1 MAIVFHKESR
11 CFHLYNNEVSY
22 IIRIMENEQLEQLY
36 YGKRIHDREDFTY
49 LHEECMRSQMSVCV
63 PEPGILSMQY
73 TKQEFPTYGT
83 GDYRS
88 PALMI
93 VQENGSRIVNFTYA
107 SHEIY
112 SGKKDILPLPATYV
126 ENEDEAQTL
135 EVTLHDAV
143 MDTDLILS
151 YTIYEEYPVITRNAK
166 ICHKGSEKIVLDKI
180 MSASVEFNDMDY
192 EMVHLSGGWARE
204 RYVKTRRLEMGIQSI
219 QSLNGTCS
227 GAEQN
232 PFLALKRPHTTEN
245 QGEVYGFSLVYSGN
259 HLGQVEVSTFDMT
272 RVMMGIN
279 PEDFS
284 WELTQGESFQT
295 PEVVM
300 VYSDQGLNK
309 MSQTYHRIYRKR
321 LMHGTWRDQAR
332 PILLN
337 NWEAT
342 YFDFDEEKILN
353 IAKKAKE
360 AGVEL
365 FVLDD
370 GWFGARNDDYRGL
383 GDWYVN
389 LEKLPSGI
397 SGLSRKVEE
406 LGLKFG
412 LWVELEMVNKDSDLY
427 RAHPDWA
434 FAIPGRV
441 PNHSRNQLVLDMT
454 REDVR
459 EYLLERLTTIVHDA
473 KIDYVKWD
481 MNRSVCDVYSHVAAQ
496 SRNGELYHRY
506 VLGVYDLM
514 ERFLAACP
522 NLLLEGCSG
531 GGGRYDAGMMYYS
544 PQIWCSDNTD
554 AINRLS
560 IQYGSSFFYPIS
572 TVGSH
577 VSVCPN
583 HQTGRVT
590 PFRTRGDVALAGSFG
605 YEMDLNK
612 ISDEEKEM
620 VKEQVAAMHTYYDL
634 THEGLYYRLTGL
646 KKQDFMAWEF
656 VAKDQSRALLTIVKT
671 DAEGNMLP
679 VHTKVCGLAEDK
691 LYRCSLDQEVRLG
704 RTWNRAGLTLHQVLE
719 EYESI
724 RVEFTEVK

>member
-1 MAIVFHKESR
+1 MAITYFEKERIFKLDTPAS
-11 CFHLYNNEVSY
+11 SY
-22 IIRIMENEQLEQLY
+22 VIGIVDKENFVGHVY
-36 YGKRIHDREDFTY
+36 YGKKLRDANIAYLLRTGEGPFVPSENNRERVSFYDT
-49 LHEECMRSQMSVCV
+49 
-63 PEPGILSMQY
+63 
-73 TKQEFPTYGT
+73 FPMEYAGNGL
-83 GDYRS
+83 GDYRRS
-88 PALMI
+88 SISVRTAGGHTAVSLFYVSHKI
-93 VQENGSRIVNFTYA
+93 YA
-107 SHEIY
+107 
-112 SGKKDILPLPATYV
+112 GKPGLAGLPATFGD
-126 ENEDEAQTL
+126 ENACETL
-135 EVTLHDAV
+135 ELLCEDPVLGLKVTL
-143 MDTDLILS
+143 L
-151 YTIYEEYPVITRNAK
+151 YTAFSDVDVITR
-166 ICHKGSEKIVLDKI
+166 
-180 MSASVEFNDMDY
+180 SVRIENNGEMLYLTKALSFSMDMDNRDFTLLT
-192 EMVHLSGGWARE
+192 MHGSWARE
-204 RYVKTRRLEMGIQSI
+204 RMLEHRKVKKGFMGVESVRGESSHQEHPFMALAAGNADQS
-219 QSLNGTCS
+219 
-227 GAEQN
+227 
-232 PFLALKRPHTTEN
+232 H
-245 QGEVYGFSLVYSGN
+245 GEVYGMHFVYSGN
-259 HLGQVEVSTFDMT
+259 FIGQVELGQFDT
-272 RVMMGIN
+272 VRVGMGIH
-279 PEDFS
+279 PENFC
-284 WELTQGESFQT
+284 WKLEKGESFQT
-295 PEVVM
+295 PEVVL
-300 VYSDQGLNK
+300 VYSDTGYDGMTHQFHEL
-309 MSQTYHRIYRKR
+309 YRNHLIRSEYK
-321 LMHGTWRDQAR
+321 DKKR
-332 PILLN
+332 PILIN

-342 YFDFDEEKILN
+342 YFDFNEEKILK
-353 IAKKAKE
+353 IAEQAQKLGIE
-360 AGVEL
+360 ML
-365 FVLDD
+365 VLDD
-370 GWFGARNDDYRGL
+370 GWFGKREDDNSGL
-383 GDWYVN
+383 GDWFVN
-389 LEKLPSGI
+389 EKKMNGSMAQLAEKIHKMGM
-397 SGLSRKVEE
+397 
-406 LGLKFG
+406 KFG
-412 LWVELEMVNKDSDLY
+412 LWFEPEMISEDSDLY

-612 ISDEEKEM
+612 ISEEEKEM
-620 VKEQVAAMHTYYDL
+620 VKEQVAAMHEYYEL

-691 LYRCSLDQEVRLG
+691 LYRCSLYQEFRLV
-704 RTWNRAGLTLHQVLE
+704 RTWNRAGLTLHQVLG